1 MRTCCLLLMGLLLMG
16 CKPSDTEEK
25 IEKLDHYITV
35 LSDRMT
41 VLEIN
46 MQRMVAEKAALEHA
60 ALQKAAAEKAAV
72 EKAKKVESSA
82 KQEDKPAPT
91 AAESK

>member
-46 MQRMVAEKAALEHA
+46 MQRMVAEKAA
-60 ALQKAAAEKAAV
+60 V